1 MPGPENDMPI
11 PYVIE
16 KDARG
21 ERTYDI
27 YSRLLK
33 DRIIF
38 LHEGID
44 DHVAT
49 VVIAQLLLLE
59 GQKRDKDILLYI
71 NCPGGYVHSGLAIYD
86 TMQYLHC
93 DVTTICI
100 GQAASMAALLLAAG
114 AKGKRFAL
122 PHARIMV
129 HQPAGG
135 AQGQAS
141 DIEIQAREIL
151 RLKDAMNIA
160 MSRHTGQ
167 TLERVQRDTERDFYM
182 GPDEAVKYGLIDKVL
197 TRREVETAAAV
208 K

>member
-1 MPGPENDMPI
+1 MPI

-38 LHEGID
+38 LSEPID
-44 DHVAT
+44 DHIAT

-59 GQKRDKDILLYI
+59 SQKRDKDILIYM
-71 NCPGGYVHSGLAIYD
+71 NSPGGYVHSGLAIYD
-86 TMQYLHC
+86 TIRYLHC
-93 DVTTICI
+93 NVTTICI
-100 GQAASMAALLLAAG
+100 GQSASMAALLLAAG
-114 AKGKRFAL
+114 TKGKRFAL

-135 AQGQAS
+135 ASGQAS

-151 RLKDAMNIA
+151 RMKEAMNQA
-160 MSRHTGQ
+160 LAFHTGQ
-167 TLERVQRDTERDFYM
+167 PLERIERDVERDFFM
-182 GPDEAVKYGLIDKVL
+182 SAEEAVEYGLIDKVL
-197 TRREVETAAAV
+197 QPRDIREQDES
-208 K
+208 